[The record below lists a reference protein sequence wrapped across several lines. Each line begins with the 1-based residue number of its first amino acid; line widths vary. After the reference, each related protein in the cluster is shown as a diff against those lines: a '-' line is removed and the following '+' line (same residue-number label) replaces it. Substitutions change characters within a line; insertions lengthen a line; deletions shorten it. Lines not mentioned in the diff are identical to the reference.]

1 MIAILADAFLKA
13 TVILILAGVVT
24 LLLRRSSASLRHFV
38 WTLACGG
45 VLVLPLASALLPN
58 WRVAGWPR
66 LDVPVAFDLN
76 EAPARQT
83 VSDNRATPSPWV
95 VTTQR
100 NAPAPAPARAAVIE
114 RSSTTAAGPVRWQIT
129 LNWTALI
136 VPVWLGCVAL
146 VLMLLAIGLARIAW
160 LERSNEPVTDEAW
173 LRLLGDLSLELGLT
187 RPVRLLQS
195 EGPAMPMTWGV
206 RRPAILLPVDADD
219 WTAERRR
226 DVLLHELAHIKRHDF
241 LTQLLARIA
250 CALYWFQ
257 PLAWLAATRL
267 REERERACDDHV
279 LRAGAT
285 PSAYATHL
293 LDIARGL

>member
-1 MIAILADAFLKA
+1 
-13 TVILILAGVVT
+13 
-24 LLLRRSSASLRHFV
+24 
-38 WTLACGG
+38 
-45 VLVLPLASALLPN
+45 
-58 WRVAGWPR
+58 
-66 LDVPVAFDLN
+66 
-76 EAPARQT
+76 
-83 VSDNRATPSPWV
+83 
-95 VTTQR
+95 
-100 NAPAPAPARAAVIE
+100 
-114 RSSTTAAGPVRWQIT
+114 
-129 LNWTALI
+129 
-136 VPVWLGCVAL
+136 
-146 VLMLLAIGLARIAW
+146 MLLAIGLARIAW

-293 LDIARGL
+293 LDIARGLRAARATSLASVALARPAQLATRLLDVLDTRRSRDTLSARSAIPTWLAAIAVVVPLAAAAPRVAGTASTPVSIDTIPRIPVHVTSQARKPIRIVPIQATDTLEGCS